1 MRGPAPYGR
10 YVRPGRRVTGLGPD
24 DVRDVPER
32 WPTEDAEEVFA
43 GHVFRVRR
51 DRVRM
56 PNGDGSELVGRDVVE
71 HPGSVGVLALD
82 DRDRVLLLR
91 QYRHPVGRYLWEAP
105 AGLRD
110 KAGEPLHELAA
121 RELLEESGYRAG
133 RWDVLVDLFPSSGM
147 SDERSRL
154 FLARDL
160 VRVPDE
166 EIDFERVHEEADMPV
181 VWVPLDE
188 AVRKALAG
196 ELHNML
202 AVTGVLAAH
211 AARANGYA
219 GLRPVEA
226 PED

>member
-1 MRGPAPYGR
+1 MTGPE
-10 YVRPGRRVTGLGPD
+10 TGPD
-24 DVRDVPER
+24 AGPVSGFGPGDVRDVPER
-32 WPTEDAEEVFA
+32 WHTEDADEVFA
-43 GHVFRVRR
+43 GHIFRVRR

-56 PNGDGSELVGRDVVE
+56 PNGAGTELVGRDVIE
-71 HPGSVGVLALD
+71 HPGSVGVIALD
-82 DRDRVLLLR
+82 EQGRVLLLR
-91 QYRHPVGRYLWEAP
+91 QYRHPVGHYLWEAP

-110 KAGEPLHELAA
+110 VDGEPLHVLAA
-121 RELLEESGYRAG
+121 RELLEEAGYEAG

-147 SDERSRL
+147 SDERTRI

-160 VRVPDE
+160 TEVPAE

-196 ELHNML
+196 GLHNMI

-211 AARANGYA
+211 AASADGFA

-226 PED
+226 PEG

>member
-1 MRGPAPYGR
+1 M
-10 YVRPGRRVTGLGPD
+10 
-24 DVRDVPER
+24 
-32 WPTEDAEEVFA
+32 FA

-56 PNGDGSELVGRDVVE
+56 PNGDDSELVDRDVIE

-82 DRDRVLLLR
+82 GEGRVLLLR

-110 KAGEPLHELAA
+110 KAGEPLHVLAA

-147 SDERSRL
+147 SDERTRI

-181 VWVPLDE
+181 VWVPLAE
-188 AVRKALAG
+188 AVRKALNG
-196 ELHNML
+196 ELHNMI

-211 AARANGYA
+211 AASADGFA
-219 GLRPVEA
+219 ALRPVTA